1 MLNGKLITI
10 MLYLMEIIIHQVLL
24 LLLLVHTMKIV
35 HYQAMDLVE
44 LVILSKDGQLL
55 KVEALNMKIMD
66 T

>member
-1 MLNGKLITI
+1 MLNGKLII
-10 MLYLMEIIIHQVLL
+10 ILLRLMEIIIHQVLL

-35 HYQAMDLVE
+35 HYQVMDLVE